1 MKKRTSS
8 DQFSEIS
15 NQYRLRRRDTS
26 FLKRKTAR
34 FTLIELLVVIAIIA
48 ILAAM
53 LLPALN
59 KARERAKAINC
70 LGNIKQFMMG
80 FSSYSEDNQH
90 WCIDAYNSTNGGN
103 WGARF
108 VASKYLSLSVL
119 RCPAVSFTGDYPQ
132 AANNVGI
139 GMNYSTFG
147 DGSSFLQVK
156 EQAVSSF
163 NKNSRLVVFA
173 DTPAKSAKLTSSGY
187 TFSRSQGFHEEAPTT
202 AKTISIRHSWK
213 ANCGFFDGHAG
224 PASKGEMYAIKG
236 MDSLFNPTQTGSGTP
251 GKLWIRE

>member
-1 MKKRTSS
+1 MKKRLP
-8 DQFSEIS
+8 F
-15 NQYRLRRRDTS
+15 
-26 FLKRKTAR
+26 

-48 ILAAM
+48 ILAGM
-53 LLPALN
+53 LLPALQQ
-59 KARERAKAINC
+59 ARERAKAINC
-70 LGNIKQFMMG
+70 LGNIKQFMTG
-80 FSSYSEDNQH
+80 FSNYAEENQH
-90 WCIDAYNSTNGGN
+90 WCIDAYNSGNGGN

-108 VASKYLSLSVL
+108 IAGKYLTLSVL
-119 RCPAVSFTGDYPQ
+119 RCPGVSFTAEYPQ

-173 DTPAKSAKLTSSGY
+173 DTPPKSAKLTSSGY
-187 TFSRSQGFHEEAPTT
+187 TFSRSQGFHEESPTT
-202 AKTISIRHSWK
+202 AKTISLRHSK
-213 ANCGFFDGHAG
+213 NANCGFFDGHAA
-224 PASKGEMYAIKG
+224 PASRAEMYPVKG
-236 MDSLFNPTQTGSGTP
+236 MDSLFNPTQTASGTP